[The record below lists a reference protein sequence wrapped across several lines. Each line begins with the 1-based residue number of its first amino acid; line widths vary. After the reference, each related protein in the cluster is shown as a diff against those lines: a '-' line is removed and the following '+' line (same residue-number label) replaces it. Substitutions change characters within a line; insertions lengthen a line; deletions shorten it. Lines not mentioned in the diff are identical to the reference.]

1 MSKFIILF
9 IFFFIFNFSYQI
21 EIEDLEKYYSYAIYI
36 FEGMSKTGNKTCAN
50 ILREDKDFYLNVIK
64 KILIEVE
71 IEKHTIPTAIF
82 NNLLDLLFLEEN
94 CHISE
99 LLTLYLGTQI
109 KEVFEA
115 KLVEIGKALRGV
127 INADVK

>member
-9 IFFFIFNFSYQI
+9 FFFFIFNFSYQI
-21 EIEDLEKYYSYAIYI
+21 EDGDLNKYYNYIIKI
-36 FEGMSKTGNKTCAN
+36 FEGMSKTGNETCAN
-50 ILREDKDFYLNVIK
+50 ILREDKDHYINVIK
-64 KILIEVE
+64 KILTEVE
-71 IEKHTIPTAIF
+71 IEEHTIPTAIF

-99 LLTLYLGTQI
+99 LLTLYLGIQI